1 MQAITIPITIFFII
15 IYLFQ
20 IWKRNPKILFIGSVF
35 FIEMIWQIVS
45 IVWLD
50 GGAYISEELRYSYFT
65 GASIRFVILLLPFA
79 ILYPYFLNKELNKR
93 KYINLEDQRI
103 RGKHLSEND
112 IYIIILLIVMYS
124 LLDILI
130 SGKVPLFSRINYS
143 AFYSSYSKLPLTST
157 IHNYLLPFFAVLLG
171 VFTGRN
177 RQNKKKYRFLVLF
190 VLIICIQLLLNNKF
204 YGLYDY
210 VLHFLMGYSIFLLFS
225 RRKNKLPIKYIILAL
240 CGFGILLY
248 ICYSKYSKSM
258 LNPIQYLLD
267 RIFSLQN
274 HTFWGIDRLWQIGEM
289 STDWNGF
296 IGELLSGFSE
306 FEVSRLDSNFGIARV
321 MYFVTASTYAR
332 DMLSTGYLFA
342 GSYLTI
348 ILSYVGY
355 IPAFISSF
363 IMAYVI
369 SKLSVSLYKNILQQ
383 KYIMLFFVFFVF
395 RRFFEYFRVG
405 NIAMILNWKF
415 LIIYCFLFAYYVLL
429 NYRKH
434 ERKRL

>member
-1 MQAITIPITIFFII
+1 MQAITIPITFFIII

-50 GGAYISEELRYSYFT
+50 GGAYISEQLRYSYFT
-65 GASIRFVILLLPFA
+65 GASIRFVILMLPFA
-79 ILYPYFLNKELNKR
+79 ALYPYFLNKELNKR
-93 KYINLEDQRI
+93 KYINLEDQRV
-103 RGKHLSEND
+103 RSKHLSEND
-112 IYIIILLIVMYS
+112 IYIIILLIVIYS

-130 SGKVPLFSRINYS
+130 SGNVPLFSRINYS
-143 AFYSSYSKLPLTST
+143 TFYASYSKLPLTST
-157 IHNYLLPFFAVLLG
+157 IHNYLFPFFAVLLG

-210 VLHFLMGYSIFLLFS
+210 VLHFLMGYSVFLLFS
-225 RRKNKLPIKYIILAL
+225 RRNNKLPIKYIIFAL
-240 CGFGILLY
+240 FGVGILLY
-248 ICYSKYSKSM
+248 VCYSKYSKTM
-258 LNPIQYLLD
+258 INPIQYLMD

-274 HTFWGIDRLWQIGEM
+274 HTFWGVDRLWQNGEIFV
-289 STDWNGF
+289 DVGAFFNEIF
-296 IGELLSGFSE
+296 YGFSE
-306 FEVSRLDSNFGIARV
+306 FEPSRLDSNFGIARV
-321 MYFVTASTYAR
+321 MYMVTANTYAS

-355 IPAFISSF
+355 IPAFIGSF
-363 IMAYVI
+363 VMAYVV
-369 SKLSVSLYKNILQQ
+369 SKLSISLYKSILKQN
-383 KYIMLFFVFFVF
+383 YIILYLVFYTF
-395 RRFFEYFRVG
+395 RRFYEYFRVG
-405 NIAMILNWKF
+405 NISMILNWKF
-415 LIIYCFLFAYYVLL
+415 LIIYLFLFSYYALMTH
-429 NYRKH
+429 RKY
-434 ERKRL
+434 ERRRL